1 MSNSPRRLTR
11 NQLSEFLPNARA
23 VRAFEQML
31 DQISD
36 LLPADV
42 QTILAAVEEVS
53 IEASTAD
60 ARAAQCL
67 DTLNRIA
74 DALEVLVMA
83 PADQQQALPIDD
95 LAPPVQVGTLG
106 QQQRDNVS
114 ITGGSVTA
122 NLTNNQTTLLKS
134 STTLSNAAAALVA
147 TLTNSP
153 VTGNPTKWVS
163 IDDNGTTRR
172 IPTW

>member
-1 MSNSPRRLTR
+1 MSNVPRRLTR

-36 LLPADV
+36 LLIEDV
-42 QTILAAVEEVS
+42 GTAA
-53 IEASTAD
+53 ASAD
-60 ARAAQCL
+60 ARAVQCL

-74 DALEVLVMA
+74 DSLELLATSPVV
-83 PADQQQALPIDD
+83 QAKTEPVDD
-95 LAPPVQVGTLG
+95 LSPSTQIGTLG
-106 QQQRDNVS
+106 QQQHDNVS
-114 ITGGSVTA
+114 ITGGLVAA
-122 NLTNNQTTLLKS
+122 NLTNNQPILLKS
-134 STTLSNAAAALVA
+134 SVALSNAAAAALA
-147 TLTNSP
+147 TMTNAP
-153 VTGNPTKWVS
+153 VVGNPTKWVS